1 MWNSANDR
9 VIANESIL
17 TLDGKVIE
25 SAMKKFHFPS
35 VAKARM
41 IIQKIVIMKLIS
53 GRSALG
59 FIAIDRNSLFFF
71 LLKFSCRWG
80 IRTTPDAKSRRF
92 SKRKQNHLPWGI
104 FFSQSQRSH
113 LLTGVASWQLMRIY
127 RENERESPKK
137 ETIFEWK

>member
-1 MWNSANDR
+1 
-9 VIANESIL
+9 
-17 TLDGKVIE
+17 
-25 SAMKKFHFPS
+25 MKKFHFPS

-104 FFSQSQRSH
+104 FFGQSQRSH
-113 LLTGVASWQLMRIY
+113 LLTGVASWQLMRITAKMNVN
-127 RENERESPKK
+127 RRKKKQFLNESNFLQEFSTCLIINNYTFRLFCIWSAR
-137 ETIFEWK
+137 